1 MVLSKDKKTEK
12 ISELKDMF
20 VNSAA
25 SVAVCYSTLKAND
38 ITALRK
44 KMREAGITPVVT
56 KNSLVKKALA
66 EAKLEIDQTILDKPT
81 LFGFGPDEV
90 EISKI
95 MSEFAKGFE
104 TVEILGGIVRGE
116 SADSAKIKV
125 LASLPSRQELQARVV
140 GTIAAPI
147 SGFVNVL
154 SGNLRGLV
162 NALNQISKQKAN

>member
-12 ISELKDMF
+12 INELKDMF
-20 VNSAA
+20 SNSAA

-38 ITALRK
+38 ITMLRK
-44 KMREAGITPVVT
+44 KMREVGITPVVT

-66 EAKLEIDQTILDKPT
+66 EAKLEIDQTILDKPV

-95 MSEFAKGFE
+95 LTDFVKGYE
-104 TVEILGGIVRGE
+104 SVEVLGGLVRGE
-116 SADSAKIKV
+116 IADSAKIKV
-125 LASLPSRQELQARVV
+125 LASLPSRQELQAKLV

-162 NALNQISKQKAN
+162 NALNQISKQKTN

>member
-12 ISELKDMF
+12 INELKDMF
-20 VNSAA
+20 LNSAA

-38 ITALRK
+38 ITMLRK

-66 EAKLEIDQTILDKPT
+66 EAKLEIDETILDKPV

-90 EISKI
+90 ELSKI
-95 MSEFAKGFE
+95 LTDFVKDYES
-104 TVEILGGIVRGE
+104 VEVLGGLVRGE
-116 SADSAKIKV
+116 TADNTKIKV
-125 LASLPSRQELQARVV
+125 LASLPSRQELQAKLV

-162 NALNQISKQKAN
+162 NALNQISKQKTN